1 MTALIVTVF
10 VASLLG
16 NLHCGGMCGPFVALA
31 VGGVARTTGGSL
43 LLQAAY
49 HGGRL
54 VTYVL
59 LGAACGLVG
68 SLVDLGGALAG
79 VQRVAAGLA
88 GAAMA
93 VIGLFAFLRYSGLSR
108 GCVRAP
114 VWMQATLATL
124 HRGAAVLPPGWRA
137 LVVGLLTT
145 LLPCGWLYA
154 FAVTAAGTGSAWAGA
169 LTLAA
174 FWAGT
179 LPVLVAIGVGAH
191 RCLGSFGRRVP
202 LVMSL
207 AIVVVGVF
215 TVIHRAHVSP
225 AALAAAVGPAP
236 HSLDEA
242 LARARGQDEQEAPCC
257 KGGD

>member
-1 MTALIVTVF
+1 MTAVILTVF

-31 VGGVARTTGGSL
+31 VGGVARSTSGSFA
-43 LLQAAY
+43 LQAAY

-54 VTYVL
+54 ITYVL

-88 GAAMA
+88 GATMA
-93 VIGLFAFLRYSGLSR
+93 VIGLFAILRYSGVSR

-114 VWMQATLATL
+114 AWMQATLAAL
-124 HRGAAVLPPGWRA
+124 HRAAAVLPPVWRA
-137 LVVGLLTT
+137 LAVGLLTT

-179 LPVLVAIGVGAH
+179 LPVLVAIGVGAQ

-202 LVMSL
+202 LVMAL
-207 AIVVVGVF
+207 AIMVVGVF
-215 TVIHRAHVSP
+215 TVIHRAQLSP
-225 AALAAAVGPAP
+225 TALAAAIGPAP
-236 HSLDEA
+236 HSIREA
-242 LARARGQDEQEAPCC
+242 AAHARARSGDEPACC
-257 KGGD
+257 EGGE